1 MQKRVKGF
9 KKIAPDLIK
18 ANPGLTAK
26 EYAKM
31 ALDRGLC
38 GSGSIDPVFSLA
50 TTLMK
55 EIRERRMPG
64 IRVTTSERPQ
74 RFYPDNYA
82 SGETM
87 KKKAD
92 DIMNKTLSNWDK
104 PITILLPADV
114 TQAMDML
121 VEVSRFG
128 NRSEALIWLAREG
141 IKAKNLELAQVKKV
155 VEQIKLLKQ
164 SVPV

>member
-1 MQKRVKGF
+1 MTKMKKGF
-9 KKIAPDLIK
+9 KKIVFDLVRE
-18 ANPGLTAK
+18 NPGLTAK
-26 EYAKM
+26 EYAKV
-31 ALDRGLC
+31 ALDRGL
-38 GSGSIDPVFSLA
+38 SGSDSKDPVFSLA

-55 EIRERRMPG
+55 EVREGRMPE
-64 IRVTTSERPQ
+64 IRVIKSERPQ
-74 RFYPDNYA
+74 RFYPDNHIA
-82 SGETM
+82 SEAM
-87 KKKAD
+87 KKIAD
-92 DIMNKTLSNWDK
+92 DIVNKTLSNWDK
-104 PITILLPADV
+104 PITILLPTDV
-114 TQAMDML
+114 AQAMDML

>member
-1 MQKRVKGF
+1 VKKGF
-9 KKIAPDLIK
+9 KKIIPDLVR

-31 ALDRGLC
+31 ALDQGLC
-38 GSGSIDPVFSLA
+38 NSDSKDPAFSLA

-55 EIRERRMPG
+55 EIREGRMSG
-64 IRVTTSERPQ
+64 VKATKGERPM

-82 SGETM
+82 SNEVM
-87 KKKAD
+87 KKIAD
-92 DIMNKTLSNWDK
+92 DIVNKTLSNWDK
-104 PITILLPADV
+104 PLTILLPADV
-114 TQAMDML
+114 AQAMDML

-128 NRSEALIWLAREG
+128 NRSEALVWLAREG
-141 IKAKNLELAQVKKV
+141 MKAKGLELAQVKKV
-155 VEQIKLLKQ
+155 AEQIKQLKK

>member
-1 MQKRVKGF
+1 MKKGF
-9 KKIAPDLIK
+9 KKIILDLVRE
-18 ANPGLTAK
+18 NPGLTAK
-26 EYAKM
+26 EYAKV
-31 ALDRGLC
+31 ALDRGL
-38 GSGSIDPVFSLA
+38 SGSDSKDPVFSLA

-55 EIRERRMPG
+55 EVRGGRMPG
-64 IRVTTSERPQ
+64 IRVIKSERPQ
-74 RFYPDNYA
+74 RFYPDNYTSSEA
-82 SGETM
+82 M
-87 KKKAD
+87 KKIAD
-92 DIMNKTLSNWDK
+92 GIVNEALSK
-104 PITILLPADV
+104 PITILLPVDV

-141 IKAKNLELAQVKKV
+141 IKAKNLELAQVKEV